1 MEGTIITVIV
11 IIIISFG
18 AYKLIKKV
26 CMPIKTSTAI
36 LLVVPTVL
44 TCGIALFIY
53 RTWSSSSSYSGK
65 SYSSGTYSMD
75 TFDNIGESDESAKT
89 PNKKAARS
97 FTDVSGKT
105 TYYDESDNIIG
116 TSMEN
121 GHGSTIF
128 TDAEGNYAGSGFNN
142 GLGNTMYKD
151 KDGNIINNSIT
162 NYAGEEMF
170 SDGTTTKS
178 DSSGNKYY
186 N

>member
-1 MEGTIITVIV
+1 MEGTIITILV
-11 IIIISFG
+11 IIIISLG

-26 CMPIKTSTAI
+26 CMPIKTSTTI

-53 RTWSSSSSYSGK
+53 RAWSGSSSYSGK
-65 SYSSGTYSMD
+65 SYSSGAYPI
-75 TFDNIGESDESAKT
+75 NIGESNESKKT
-89 PNKKAARS
+89 SNKKAARS

-105 TYYDESDNIIG
+105 TYYYESDNIIG

-121 GHGSTIF
+121 GHGSTVF
-128 TDAEGNYAGSGFNN
+128 TDVEGNYAGSGFNN
-142 GLGNTMYKD
+142 GLGNTIYKD